1 MPRTVRR
8 LTTTVVATTLLAA
21 GAGAG
26 LHPAVA
32 AEGDK
37 EASRAIA
44 EANVEIQSGTN
55 VVARISGDDRFLTA
69 VEISA
74 NLFRDDGDATDE
86 LRAQAGAVVLT
97 RSDDFADGLAG
108 VPLAAVENAPMLL
121 TETAALGAAT
131 EAEIDR
137 VLPAGGT
144 VYVLGEFG
152 AVSQDVEEGLVADGF
167 TVVRLGGTDR
177 FATAVSIA
185 VAVNDDG
192 DAATTDS
199 PQAIFVTTGMNFAD
213 ALSAGPAT
221 TLFGEV
227 NAAGVHLRA
236 GVIVLTDG
244 NTLPTPTQDYLDEFA
259 PTADIVYGVGGPAA
273 AATEDVV
280 GQVALFGDDR
290 YATATAV
297 AELFLTNGFA
307 GTEATALTS
316 VSVASGQNFPD
327 ALSGGAASA
336 MFAEPMLLT
345 QARALPDAT
354 SMFMQDLSFEID
366 VATIYGG
373 PGPVSNP
380 VAGQILGAIDD

>member
-8 LTTTVVATTLLAA
+8 LTITVVATTLLAA

-37 EASRAIA
+37 QLSREVA
-44 EANVEIQSGTN
+44 EANVELQSGTN
-55 VVARISGDDRFLTA
+55 VVARISGEDRFLTA
-69 VEISA
+69 VEVSV
-74 NLFRDDGDATDE
+74 NLFRDNGDTTDG
-86 LRAQAGAVVLT
+86 RQQAGAVVLT

-108 VPLAAVENAPMLL
+108 VPLAAVNTAPLLL
-121 TETAALGAAT
+121 TETADLGVAT
-131 EAEIDR
+131 QAEIDR
-137 VLPAGGT
+137 VLPSGGT
-144 VYVLGEFG
+144 VYVLGGFG
-152 AVSQDVEEGLVADGF
+152 AVSEDVENGLVADGY
-167 TVVRLGGTDR
+167 TVVRLSGEDR
-177 FATAVSIA
+177 YETAVAIA

-192 DAATTDS
+192 DPDTDDS
-199 PQAIFVTTGMNFAD
+199 PEAIFVTTGMNFAD

-221 TLFGEV
+221 TLFGDV

-236 GVIVLTDG
+236 GVVMLTNGDE
-244 NTLPTPTQDYLDEFA
+244 LPAATRAYLDEFA
-259 PTADIVYGVGGPAA
+259 PTANIVYGVGGPAA
-273 AATEDVV
+273 SATEDVV
-280 GQVALFGDDR
+280 GQVALVGDDR

-307 GTEATALTS
+307 GSEATALTS

-345 QARALPDAT
+345 RANVLPEAT
-354 SMFMQDLSFEID
+354 RMFMQDLSHEID
-366 VATIYGG
+366 AATIYGG
-373 PGPVSNP
+373 PGPVSDD
-380 VAGQILGAIDD
+380 VAGAVLGAIND